1 MPCYTC
7 GDKGLCPLA
16 YVLQIYATFLSQH
29 FDEFLRPAYGIN
41 NLSKSLHQFWVWS
54 SEFGVRSSEFRVWS
68 SGFTVCRRS
77 QNINNTRSTPL
88 LTRRILIE
96 LTRTTHPK
104 CPHGSRCLNSLRR
117 KRLAILADFAC

>member
-29 FDEFLRPAYGIN
+29 FNEFLRPAYGIN

-54 SEFGVRSSEFRVWS
+54 SEFGVW
-68 SGFTVCRRS
+68 GK
-77 QNINNTRSTPL
+77 QI
-88 LTRRILIE
+88 
-96 LTRTTHPK
+96 
-104 CPHGSRCLNSLRR
+104 GQNSLALGVRS
-117 KRLAILADFAC
+117 